1 MRGLIVTIEV
11 LCLLPLTGC
20 GLLSEDK
27 TLEISTDRSV
37 YPRGSTINIA
47 AKNVSSDV
55 IYYNSCMAMVLEELS
70 DGSVSKGTSLPQCS
84 CLCTTELRPGDK
96 WEGGMAVDWFWANDG
111 MFEPEIGPRHRFRL
125 AFYRDSKLQHL
136 IRPDEL
142 ISNAFRFQDGELH
155 AGN

>member
-1 MRGLIVTIEV
+1 MRGLVMTIASFG
-11 LCLLPLTGC
+11 LIFLSGC

-37 YPRGSTINIA
+37 YPRGTTINIT

-55 IYYNSCMAMVLEELS
+55 IYYNSCMATVLEELS
-70 DGSVSKGTSLPQCS
+70 NGSVSKGTYLPQCD
-84 CLCTTELRPGDK
+84 CLCITEMQPGEK
-96 WEGGMAVDWFWANDG
+96 WEGGLDADWFWANEG
-111 MFEPEIGPRHRFRL
+111 LFEPEIGPRHRFRL

-142 ISNAFRFQDGELH
+142 LTNSFRFENAD
-155 AGN
+155 APTP